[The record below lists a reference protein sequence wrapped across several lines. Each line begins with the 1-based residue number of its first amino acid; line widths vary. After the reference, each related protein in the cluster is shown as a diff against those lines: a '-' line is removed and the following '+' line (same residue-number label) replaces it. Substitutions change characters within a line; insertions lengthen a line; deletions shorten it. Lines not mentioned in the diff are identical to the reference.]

1 MTSVWLREEGVK
13 NTTIAIGS
21 VAALVLMP
29 GLAMSDPDEDS
40 LTINGDISIV
50 TETDAPAHTENLSTI
65 YSGWRFRS
73 DETQAFQMDD
83 FDNPGMIGVENAMV
97 NWETVDGSAGK
108 SCASCH
114 EGPETMA
121 GVRAVYP
128 KWNDEKGKVTT
139 IEMEINDCRTTH
151 MGAEKWKYTGGD
163 MTDMVALI
171 SSVSRG
177 MPVNVAIDGPAKETW
192 EQGKELYYTRTGQL
206 ELSCANCH
214 EDSYGLMIRA
224 DHLSQGHI
232 NGFPTYRLKNTK
244 LNSVHARFKGCVR
257 DTRAET
263 YKPGSPEFI
272 ALELYVA
279 SRGNGLSV
287 EGPSVRN

>member
-1 MTSVWLREEGVK
+1 MK
-13 NTTIAIGS
+13 
-21 VAALVLMP
+21 
-29 GLAMSDPDEDS
+29 
-40 LTINGDISIV
+40 
-50 TETDAPAHTENLSTI
+50 
-65 YSGWRFRS
+65 
-73 DETQAFQMDD
+73 
-83 FDNPGMIGVENAMV
+83 
-97 NWETVDGSAGK
+97 
-108 SCASCH
+108 
-114 EGPETMA
+114 

-128 KWNDEKGKVTT
+128 KWNEEKGMVTT
-139 IEMEINDCRTTH
+139 IEMEVNNCRENR
-151 MGAEKWKYTGGD
+151 MGAEKWKYDGGA

-177 MPVNVAIDGPAKETW
+177 MPVNVAIDGPAQSTW
-192 EQGKELYYTRTGQL
+192 EKGKELYYTRTGQL

-214 EDSYGLMIRA
+214 EESYGMMIRA
-224 DHLSQGHI
+224 DHLSQGQI

-257 DTRAET
+257 DTRAHT
-263 YKPGSPEFI
+263 FAPGSEEFI

>member
-1 MTSVWLREEGVK
+1 MKR
-13 NTTIAIGS
+13 TTAFIGS
-21 VAALVLMP
+21 AAALVLVP
-29 GLAMSDPDEDS
+29 GLALSDPDEDS
-40 LTINGDISIV
+40 LTINGDIPIV
-50 TETDAPAHTENLSTI
+50 TQTDAPAHTENLSEI

-83 FDNPGMIGVENAMV
+83 FDNPGMIGVENAAV
-97 NWETVDGSAGK
+97 DWETVDGSAGK
-108 SCASCH
+108 SCANCH
-114 EGPETMA
+114 GAPEEMA

-128 KWNDEKGKVTT
+128 KWNEEMGKVTT
-139 IEMEINDCRTTH
+139 LEMEVNNCRETR
-151 MGAEKWKYTGGD
+151 MGAKTWKYTGGD

-177 MPVNVAIDGPAKETW
+177 MPVNVEINGPAKETW

-214 EDSYGLMIRA
+214 EDSYGMMIRA
-224 DHLSQGHI
+224 DHLSQGQI

-257 DTRAET
+257 DTRAQT